1 MNNATATTAAN
12 ITPAALRSLIE
23 SLHPY
28 RGMGGDVDSEITAT
42 GEAIKRTLLA
52 TPAGCSV
59 NLLLLVDS
67 DPTTNLVR
75 HVGGS
80 REMVKRAMVN
90 DVCVLSDSQG
100 KVWTLD
106 LSDEIRSSGGC
117 EFRAVGRRPLRCEDG
132 SLIFDL
138 GAVEL
143 LG

>member
-1 MNNATATTAAN
+1 MTNDTATTAAS
-12 ITPAALRSLIE
+12 ITPAELRSLIE

-52 TPAGCSV
+52 TPTGCTV
-59 NLLLLVDS
+59 DLLLFVDS

-75 HVGGS
+75 HVGSS
-80 REMVKRAMVN
+80 REMVKRAMTK

-100 KVWTLD
+100 KIWTLD
-106 LSDEIRSSGGC
+106 LSDEIRSSGEC
-117 EFRAVGRRPLRCEDG
+117 EWSAVGRRPLRCEDG
-132 SLIFDL
+132 SLVFDL
-138 GAVEL
+138 GAVQL

>member
-1 MNNATATTAAN
+1 MNNATATT
-12 ITPAALRSLIE
+12 AALRSLIE

-59 NLLLLVDS
+59 NLLFLVDS
-67 DPTTNLVR
+67 DPTTNLVLY
-75 HVGGS
+75 VGTS

-100 KVWTLD
+100 KIWTLD
-106 LSDEIRSSGGC
+106 LSDEISQSGGC

-132 SLIFDL
+132 SLMFDL
-138 GAVEL
+138 GAVKL